1 MFFRASAS
9 AMQLASKRPRTQQ
22 NDDDLR
28 FRRSECALTHI
39 LRRGEKREWSR
50 SHPIIYDNPP
60 PPHGRGRGTNK
71 CGCPCRTGGWIGG
84 RAAAPTPMQSARR
97 GKGNRR
103 QPRAEQS
110 RAGSHH
116 YQGLRCFWLGAA
128 GTGVKSIA
136 RTVPSLIGGHTM
148 RAPFVPCV
156 LVNLFWYLVP
166 FPPS

>member
-1 MFFRASAS
+1 MAYGSGARNAPSPTS
-9 AMQLASKRPRTQQ
+9 SG
-22 NDDDLR
+22 
-28 FRRSECALTHI
+28 EG
-39 LRRGEKREWSR
+39 RRGSGAAATP
-50 SHPIIYDNPP
+50 SYMIIPRR
-60 PPHGRGRGTNK
+60 H
-71 CGCPCRTGGWIGG
+71 TGEGEELTSVAAPAVQEDGG

-116 YQGLRCFWLGAA
+116 YQGLRCFWHGAA

-166 FPPS
+166 FPPSSLFFLPPLLLSFLTI